1 MLHNSSFWA
10 WFVQRLLYDLT
21 SGLVHTNRKKSEV
34 EIRHDLLTPLLSWAS
49 HYAHIT
55 LRPETVNSEGETST
69 FEYSSA
75 FELEPQTE
83 WRPNTRGRNPQVDFA
98 LVGCVDGKP
107 IYEIAVEAKAKL
119 SIKDMSQL
127 AQYMATLVNG
137 IHTKPKTTVGLLLD
151 QDTVQFAFSALCLP
165 ATYTPLSIVLVSP
178 PLRWRSGTAVDRG
191 VCIAL
196 CLLQKL
202 TVKRVSV
209 DEVKWKQVF
218 GEELW
223 GEVERVAKEI
233 EEEGFLMQQAAA
245 SSTVPYDLLEDIEML
260 RNEVIMLRREVSKLQ
275 VQASP
280 RSCMLSPSRLRRPPA
295 KRPAME
301 EESYM

>member
-1 MLHNSSFWA
+1 MLHNGSFWA
-10 WFVQRLLYDLT
+10 WFVHRLVYDLA
-21 SGLVHTNRKKSEV
+21 SGLVHTDQKKSEV
-34 EIRHDLLTPLLSWAS
+34 EICHDLLTPLLSWAA

-55 LRPETVNSEGETST
+55 LSPETVNSEGEPST
-69 FEYSSA
+69 FEYASA
-75 FELEPQTE
+75 FELEPKTE

-98 LVGCVDGKP
+98 LVGCVDGEP
-107 IYEIAVEAKAKL
+107 IYEIAVEAKATL

-151 QDTVQFAFSALCLP
+151 QNTVRFAFSALCLP
-165 ATYTPLSIVLVSP
+165 ATNTPLSIVLVSP
-178 PLRWRSGTAVDRG
+178 PLKWRSGTAVDRG

-196 CLLQKL
+196 CMLQKL

-223 GEVERVAKEI
+223 GEIERVANEI
-233 EEEGFLMQQAAA
+233 EEEGFNRDHSAT
-245 SSTVPYDLLEDIEML
+245 SSTVPYDVLQEIQLL
-260 RNEVIMLRREVSKLQ
+260 RNEVTTLRREFSVL
-275 VQASP
+275 QASP
-280 RSCMLSPSRLRRPPA
+280 RSYMLSPSRLRRPPA
-295 KRPAME
+295 KRPALE
-301 EESYM
+301 EEINM